1 MALIDV
7 AIVDVGYI
15 RQVHERIKPY
25 NHRNRLS
32 L

>member
-1 MALIDV
+1 MALVYVVIIDV
-7 AIVDVGYI
+7 RYF